1 MMKTN
6 EQAHQF
12 NDVLMLGSWFST
24 IPNELRVLL
33 LDSAT
38 IVHYRAEQP
47 IFSYGDSTHG
57 LYGVIRGGVSIGR
70 HSEHGKEALLTLIE
84 PPNWFGE
91 ITLFD
96 RMQRTHNAH
105 AVGETTLILINGEAL
120 DQILDAEPRYW
131 QSFGL
136 LLTSKVRILLDHA
149 EDLAFLSTSQRL
161 AKRLVMIAESY
172 GGWKDRSHRVIKI
185 QQEQLAMMLFIT
197 RQTTNQILKELARLQ
212 LISLAYGAI
221 EINDLEKLRAYAA
234 ASGNEI
240 G

>member
-1 MMKTN
+1 MKTKKS
-6 EQAHQF
+6 AHEF
-12 NDVLMLGSWFST
+12 NDALMLGNWFST
-24 IPNELRVLL
+24 IPNPLRVLL
-33 LDSAT
+33 LDAAT
-38 IVHYRAEQP
+38 ILHYHAEQQ
-47 IFSYGDSTHG
+47 IFAYGDPSHG

-70 HSEHGKEALLTLIE
+70 HSENGKEALLTLIE

-105 AVGETTLILINGEAL
+105 AVGETSLILINGEAL

-149 EDLAFLSTSQRL
+149 EDLAFLSTAQRL
-161 AKRLVMIAESY
+161 AKRLVLIAESY

-221 EINDLEKLRAYAA
+221 EIIDIDKLHTYATA
-234 ASGNEI
+234 RCNEI
-240 G
+240 S

>member
-1 MMKTN
+1 MKIK
-6 EQAHQF
+6 EQAQQF
-12 NDVLMLGSWFST
+12 NDVLMLGSWFSA
-24 IPNELRVLL
+24 IPSELRALL
-33 LDSAT
+33 LDAAT
-38 IVHYRAEQP
+38 ILHYRAEQQ
-47 IFSYGDSTHG
+47 IFAYGDPTHG
-57 LYGVIRGGVSIGR
+57 LYGVIHGGVSIGR
-70 HSEHGKEALLTLIE
+70 HSENGKEALLTLIE

-105 AVGETTLILINGEAL
+105 AVGETTLILIKGEAL
-120 DQILDAEPRYW
+120 DQILNAEPRYW

-149 EDLAFLSTSQRL
+149 EDLAFLSTAQRL
-161 AKRLVMIAESY
+161 AKRLVLIAESY

-212 LISLAYGAI
+212 LISLTYGAI
-221 EINDLEKLRAYAA
+221 EIMDLEKLRAYAVSSVNDIA
-234 ASGNEI
+234 
-240 G
+240 